1 MPPIKFSIRLKLT
14 IGALLPLFAAIL
26 VCSLAGIYTI
36 NSSIVRQ
43 AQEKV
48 RTNLNSAREIYLS
61 EVAHIRDVVTLT
73 ANAPSTATAFADGGR
88 SGLSSLLSPLRA
100 NEHLDILSAVSPDGR
115 VLFRSRNPRGFDDD
129 MSGSRFV
136 ERSLA
141 GEVLAGTALFSPE
154 ELLGESAD
162 LARQA
167 TIEILETPRAR
178 PSDKQVGRS
187 GMLLVCSAPVRNAAG
202 KIVGVLY
209 GGILLNGN
217 NTLVDKIKMIVY
229 EGVQFQGEDAG
240 TATIFLDDLRI
251 NTNVQTSGGGRAIGT
266 RLSEEVYNHV
276 IVKKKKWVDPAF
288 VVKDWYFS
296 AYEPILDL
304 EGKVIGA
311 LYVGMLGKPYAAIKQ
326 KVTLIFV
333 AVLFLGSL
341 IGLAVSG
348 FIGSHLSRPIRELQ
362 GLVRR
367 FSAGERDVRIAITTG
382 DEIGNLAAEFND
394 MTRTLIQREEE
405 IRTLNRELEGK
416 VRERTV
422 ELEEKNQLLIV
433 AREELVRA
441 EKLAA
446 VGELAAGVAHEIN
459 NPMAIIRGNAELLQM
474 AIPIESPIREEV
486 DTIARQ
492 VGRVERIV
500 ASLLQFARR
509 ERKYL
514 ARTDL
519 NPMLEEILAQ
529 LGHQVPLAGIVV
541 RKELAR
547 ELPQVS
553 GDADQ
558 LRQVFTNLILNA
570 VQSMPGGGVLTI
582 TTEEDNPSESCA
594 VTVGDTG
601 KGIEPEILEQIFN
614 PFFTTRAKGTGLGL
628 SVSYGIVK
636 DHGGKIE
643 VTSKSGA
650 GSLFRVS
657 LPMAEPGAGRKENGS
672 HLSPDEGAGGS
683 LPN

>member
-1 MPPIKFSIRLKLT
+1 M
-14 IGALLPLFAAIL
+14 GALLPLFVAIL
-26 VCSLAGIYTI
+26 ACTLAGIYTI

-48 RTNLNSAREIYLS
+48 RTDLNSAREIYLS

-73 ANAPSTATAFADGGR
+73 AQAPSTATAFANGGQAALA
-88 SGLSSLLSPLRA
+88 SILSPLRSD
-100 NEHLDILSAVSPDGR
+100 EHLDILSAVSMDGR
-115 VLFRSRNPRGFDDD
+115 VIYRTRNPLVFGDNRTG
-129 MSGSRFV
+129 RRIV
-136 ERSLA
+136 ERALA
-141 GEVLAGTALFSPE
+141 GEVVAGTAVFSPD
-154 ELLGESAD
+154 ELNNEGAD

-187 GMLLVCSAPVRNAAG
+187 GMLLVSSAPVRDATG
-202 KIVGVLY
+202 RIVGALY
-209 GGILLNGN
+209 GGVLLNGN
-217 NTLVDKIKMIVY
+217 NNLVDKIKRIVY

-240 TATIFLDDLRI
+240 TATIFLEDLRI
-251 NTNVQTSGGGRAIGT
+251 NTNVQTSGGSRAIGT

-276 IVKKKKWVDPAF
+276 IINKKKWVDPAF

-304 EGKVIGA
+304 DGKVIGS
-311 LYVGMLGKPYAAIKQ
+311 LYVGMLGKPYAAIKK

-333 AVLFLGSL
+333 GVLLIGSL

-362 GLVRR
+362 NLVKR
-367 FSAGERDVRIAITTG
+367 FSAGERDVRIAVTTG
-382 DEIGNLAAEFND
+382 DEIGNLAGEFNN
-394 MTRTLIQREEE
+394 MTRTLIQGEEE
-405 IRTLNRELEGK
+405 IKKLNRDLEVK
-416 VRERTV
+416 VRERTA
-422 ELEEKNQLLIV
+422 ELEEKNLLLV
-433 AREELVRA
+433 KTKEELVRA

-446 VGELAAGVAHEIN
+446 VGALAAGVAHEIN

-474 AIPIESPIREEV
+474 SIPPESPLREEA

-509 ERKYL
+509 ERKHL
-514 ARTDL
+514 AKTDI

-529 LGHQVPLAGIVV
+529 VGHQAPLAGITV
-541 RKELAR
+541 RKEFAKD
-547 ELPQVS
+547 LPLVS
-553 GDADQ
+553 GDTDQ

-570 VQSMPGGGVLTI
+570 VQAMSEGGILTVA
-582 TTEEDNPSESCA
+582 TEEDIPSEACV
-594 VTVGDTG
+594 VTVSDTG
-601 KGIEPEILEQIFN
+601 KGIGQENLGQIFN
-614 PFFTTRAKGTGLGL
+614 PFFTTKSNGTGLGL

-643 VTSKSGA
+643 VASECGA
-650 GSLFRVS
+650 GSVFRICLPLAHSDVS
-657 LPMAEPGAGRKENGS
+657 ISR
-672 HLSPDEGAGGS
+672 
-683 LPN
+683 